1 MTNTEKNIIIAVWNN
16 MVLRNRMEN
25 DPYRLTQE
33 ELSALKQNDE
43 LEILVGDTYTFK
55 SNHTKKEAHI
65 NM

>member
-55 SNHTKKEAHI
+55 STHTKKAAHI

>member
-1 MTNTEKNIIIAVWNN
+1 MTNTEKNTIIAVWNN
-16 MVLRNRMEN
+16 MILRNRMEH

-43 LEILVGDTYTFK
+43 LEILVRDTHTFISTHAK
-55 SNHTKKEAHI
+55 NAARI

>member
-1 MTNTEKNIIIAVWNN
+1 MTKSEKNTIIAVWNN
-16 MVLRNRMEN
+16 MILHNRMEH

-43 LEILVGDTYTFK
+43 LEILVRDTHTFISTHVK
-55 SNHTKKEAHI
+55 NAALI

>member
-1 MTNTEKNIIIAVWNN
+1 MTTTEKNTIITVWNN

-43 LEILVGDTYTFK
+43 LEILVRDTHTFISTHAK
-55 SNHTKKEAHI
+55 NAARI

>member
-1 MTNTEKNIIIAVWNN
+1 MTTTEKNTIITVWNN

-43 LEILVGDTYTFK
+43 LEILVRDTHTFI
-55 SNHTKKEAHI
+55 STHTKKAAHI

>member
-1 MTNTEKNIIIAVWNN
+1 MI
-16 MVLRNRMEN
+16 LHNRMEH

-43 LEILVGDTYTFK
+43 LEILVRDTHTFISTHAK
-55 SNHTKKEAHI
+55 NAARI

>member
-1 MTNTEKNIIIAVWNN
+1 

-43 LEILVGDTYTFK
+43 LEILVRDTHTFISTHAK
-55 SNHTKKEAHI
+55 NAARI

>member
-1 MTNTEKNIIIAVWNN
+1 MTITEKNTIITVWNN

-43 LEILVGDTYTFK
+43 LEI
-55 SNHTKKEAHI
+55 
-65 NM
+65 

>member
-1 MTNTEKNIIIAVWNN
+1 MTNTEKNTIIAVWNN
-16 MVLRNRMEN
+16 MILHNRMEH

-43 LEILVGDTYTFK
+43 LEILVRDTHTFISTHAK
-55 SNHTKKEAHI
+55 NAARI

>member
-1 MTNTEKNIIIAVWNN
+1 MTTTEKNTIITVWNN

-43 LEILVGDTYTFK
+43 LEILVRDTHTFISTHAK
-55 SNHTKKEAHI
+55 NAASI

>member
-1 MTNTEKNIIIAVWNN
+1 MTNTEKNTIIAVWNN
-16 MVLRNRMEN
+16 MILRNRMEH

-43 LEILVGDTYTFK
+43 LEILVRDTYTLK
-55 SNHTKKEAHI
+55 STHTKKAAHI